1 MKSNPVLKK
10 LSKLQ
15 ALSKYQKHKL
25 KLQEQEIGKEQL
37 PVRVRNVSFNCQK
50 SKITQKPWRLRK
62 PTKICQVTAELH
74 CISNRNKQ

>member
-1 MKSNPVLKK
+1 MKANPVLKK

-50 SKITQKPWRLRK
+50 SKITQKP
-62 PTKICQVTAELH
+62 
-74 CISNRNKQ
+74 